1 MLNASS
7 KAVYD
12 TGDDN
17 HDSGF
22 GLENQIG
29 MQKRKGQHRGADGKF
44 ESSMKDV
51 DDLDL
56 EPGFGKSFDQSRGPK
71 GGQKVNKKMS
81 MQGGAMGGRKGGD
94 PFETGTKKR
103 KGRGAGGHVANVFY
117 DSQLPGSQPMVL
129 AHADSMGGGMDSE
142 LYS

>member
-1 MLNASS
+1 MTESIQETDKIIEQQRTSGSGRGHSYPDVQQMLNASS

-12 TGDDN
+12 TGDDG
-17 HDSGF
+17 HESGF

-56 EPGFGKSFDQSRGPK
+56 EPGFGKSFDQGRGSK
-71 GGQKVNKKMS
+71 GGQKVKGQKIS
-81 MQGGAMGGRKGGD
+81 M
-94 PFETGTKKR
+94 
-103 KGRGAGGHVANVFY
+103 
-117 DSQLPGSQPMVL
+117 
-129 AHADSMGGGMDSE
+129 
-142 LYS
+142 